1 MNKTIGQD
9 IVKRDL
15 VKALPAQPLPKH
27 ITNSS
32 KVSHLK
38 LVWSMFCDLEVTSF
52 SPMGSATK
60 FLCFCEVVD
69 IVGC

>member
-38 LVWSMFCDLEVTSF
+38 LV
-52 SPMGSATK
+52 
-60 FLCFCEVVD
+60 
-69 IVGC
+69 